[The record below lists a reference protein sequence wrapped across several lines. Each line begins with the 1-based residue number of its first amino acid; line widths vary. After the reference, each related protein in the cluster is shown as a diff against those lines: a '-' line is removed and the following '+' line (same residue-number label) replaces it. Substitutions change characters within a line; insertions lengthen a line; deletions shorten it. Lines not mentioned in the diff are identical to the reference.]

1 MIYKQPIAT
10 QDQVMIAVG
19 FSSSYSYCA
28 AAAVTAIVALVEVVS
43 VEAAIAAAAV
53 FF

>member
-28 AAAVTAIVALVEVVS
+28 AAVTAIVALVEVVS
-43 VEAAIAAAAV
+43 EAMAVAV